1 MVVRIR
7 MFNAAEK
14 AQAMAADQEALIA
27 RKQAEDVKDQ
37 VSSETLRLQR
47 SLRQL
52 AEAKEVARL
61 EHELAQSDVEAAQ
74 ARLQAGTTTIK
85 NEKQA
90 TGHEHETYIKF
101 LGASFTLHK
110 KQIEIIRSSSELQ
123 HLAIAPRTTTTRS

>member
-37 VSSETLRLQR
+37 VSSDTLRLQR

-74 ARLQAGTTTIK
+74 ARLQAGKTNNK
-85 NEKQA
+85 NQKQ
-90 TGHEHETYIKF
+90 TPGN
-101 LGASFTLHK
+101 GQMTLINLLCAPFPPPK
-110 KQIEIIRSSSELQ
+110 TQIE
-123 HLAIAPRTTTTRS
+123 

>member
-1 MVVRIR
+1 MVVRIPI
-7 MFNAAEK
+7 FNAAQK

-74 ARLQAGTTTIK
+74 ARLQAGHATI
-85 NEKQA
+85 QDRHHA
-90 TGHEHETYIKF
+90 RAHVH
-101 LGASFTLHK
+101 
-110 KQIEIIRSSSELQ
+110 IRST
-123 HLAIAPRTTTTRS
+123 IF